1 MAVKTLIINEVLTY
15 AFDRHQSGHY
25 TDLKTRL
32 IEFYDDTSIT
42 EAKSVIWEH
51 YKELAPSPTWEAN
64 KVRTN
69 RGRSKKEKE
78 VEDILGA
85 ITIVDSKFSSS
96 DDLPVTFCA
105 VNLENMPAI
114 NRVDA
119 NAELD
124 QRVQLLELQMIEI
137 MKDRANSSE
146 ASAAPATPAAQ
157 AAQAAPATEQPD
169 VTNSDETI
177 DETNGVHGEKTVL
190 GPRAN
195 SPRRSGRRQHRPPN
209 NSGKSGNSDK
219 FVPDDSGLVNGNKP
233 NGSADGEPSYKTTLL
248 NNLNDR
254 DKPWKDI
261 HGHKRRSNA
270 IYGKRTGTSLTA
282 GPRQHELFIFRVAV
296 QYTENDVSDYI
307 KNTDSTIRVIST
319 ERLTKGDD
327 RAAHSYKT
335 IVQCDNVAA
344 ILSPDFWPEK
354 IGCRIFIGKKSVRTV
369 KQ

>member
-1 MAVKTLIINEVLTY
+1 M
-15 AFDRHQSGHY
+15 GCC
-25 TDLKTRL
+25 
-32 IEFYDDTSIT
+32 TSIT

-64 KVRTN
+64 KVRRLRTN
-69 RGRSKKEKE
+69 RGRSKKERE

-96 DDLPVTFCA
+96 DDLSVNFCA
-105 VNLENMPAI
+105 INLENMPAI

-124 QRVQLLELQMIEI
+124 QRVQLLKLQMIEI

-195 SPRRSGRRQHRPPN
+195 SPRRSG
-209 NSGKSGNSDK
+209 K
-219 FVPDDSGLVNGNKP
+219 
-233 NGSADGEPSYKTTLL
+233 GSTVLQIIAV
-248 NNLNDR
+248 
-254 DKPWKDI
+254 
-261 HGHKRRSNA
+261 
-270 IYGKRTGTSLTA
+270 
-282 GPRQHELFIFRVAV
+282 RVA
-296 QYTENDVSDYI
+296 I
-307 KNTDSTIRVIST
+307 
-319 ERLTKGDD
+319 LTNL
-327 RAAHSYKT
+327 YLM
-335 IVQCDNVAA
+335 IVG
-344 ILSPDFWPEK
+344 W
-354 IGCRIFIGKKSVRTV
+354 
-369 KQ
+369 